1 MSVSKDRERGTFYVQ
16 CRYKDWTGKTI
27 KKTKRGFKTEKEAR
41 KWEYEFLKR
50 MEGAPTMLFSEF
62 YQVYAEDVKP
72 RLRRTT
78 WESKAHMIETK
89 ILPFLGRKRLNEIT
103 SLDILDWENELIMMR
118 TTNGLEYSQT
128 YLHTICNQL
137 SAMLNHAV
145 RYYGLAAN
153 PMVKVGKMGNKQA
166 EEMSFWTRNEYLRF
180 SRVMMDKPQSF
191 IAFEILY
198 WCGLRLGELL
208 ALTPSDFNFKTKRLS
223 ITKSYQRL
231 KGEDLITAPKTPKS
245 VRTIVMP
252 EFLVGE
258 VIDFMRC
265 IPDLRDDDR
274 LIPVTKSFLHHEM
287 DRGAKAAGVKR
298 IRIHD
303 LRHSHVSLLI
313 ELGYSALAIADRLGH
328 ESTEV
333 TMRYA
338 HLFPNKQEDMAIDLD
353 VQRGAG
359 ISAFNETKPLNRNVK
374 EGELDV

>member
-1 MSVSKDRERGTFYVQ
+1 MSVSRDPERGTFYVQ
-16 CRYKDWTGKTI
+16 CRYKDWTGEPK
-27 KKTKRGFKTEKEAR
+27 KKTKCGFKTEKEAR

-50 MEGAPTMLFSEF
+50 MEGAPTMLFSGF

-72 RLRRTT
+72 RLRRNT
-78 WESKAHMIETK
+78 WESKAHIIETK
-89 ILPFLGRKRLNEIT
+89 ILPYLGNKRVNEIS
-103 SLDILDWENELIMMR
+103 SLDILNWENELLTMR
-118 TTNGLEYSQT
+118 TCNGLEYSQT
-128 YLHTICNQL
+128 YLHSICNQL

-145 RYYGLAAN
+145 RYYGLTVN
-153 PMVKVGKMGNKQA
+153 PMAKVGKIGSKQA
-166 EEMSFWTRNEYLRF
+166 DEMSFWTKDEYLRF
-180 SRVMMDKPQSF
+180 SRAMMDKPQSF

-208 ALTPSDFNFKTKRLS
+208 ALTSGDFDFASKRLS
-223 ITKSYQRL
+223 ITKSYQRMH
-231 KGEDLITAPKTPKS
+231 GEDVITAPKTPKS
-245 VRTIVMP
+245 VRTIAMP

-258 VIDFMRC
+258 AIDFMRC
-265 IPDLRDDDR
+265 IPDLRNEDR

-287 DRGAKAAGVKR
+287 DRGAKAAGGKR

-338 HLFPNKQEDMAIDLD
+338 HLFPNMQEDMARDLD
-353 VQRGAG
+353 VHRGNAE
-359 ISAFNETKPLNRNVK
+359 SPFDMAKPMK
-374 EGELDV
+374 QA